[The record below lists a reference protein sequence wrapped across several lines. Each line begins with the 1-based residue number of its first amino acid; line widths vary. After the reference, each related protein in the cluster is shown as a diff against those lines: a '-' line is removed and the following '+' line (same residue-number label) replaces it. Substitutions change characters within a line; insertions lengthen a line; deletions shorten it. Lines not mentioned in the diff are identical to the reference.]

1 LNIHRTESE
10 GDPSESE
17 GDSSVNPKI
26 AVTERGHEFGEPG
39 QTEGINQQSLL
50 ASSSLKAGRAPVGP
64 LARQRERSQ
73 IRVAQ
78 AQRLDTGDS
87 PDLQNDEP
95 LPP

>member
-1 LNIHRTESE
+1 LDIHRTESR

-26 AVTERGHEFGEPG
+26 VGTETSNEFGEPG
-39 QTEGINQQSLL
+39 QSEGIKQQSPF
-50 ASSSLKAGRAPVGP
+50 ASSSLDTWRAPVGP
-64 LARQRERSQ
+64 FARQRERAQ

-87 PDLQNDEP
+87 PYLQNDEP
-95 LPP
+95 LSP